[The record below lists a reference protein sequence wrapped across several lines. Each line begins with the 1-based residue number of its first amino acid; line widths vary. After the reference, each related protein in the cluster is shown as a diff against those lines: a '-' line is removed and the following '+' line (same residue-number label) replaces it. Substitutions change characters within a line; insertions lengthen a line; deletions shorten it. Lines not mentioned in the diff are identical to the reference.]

1 LRSADGRAS
10 RPTFNPIVLDS
21 ICVICVI
28 CGFRSAPSA
37 APWRYNGS
45 ARMTRQYRHIGARTI
60 AYLDS
65 APGDAS
71 RRTLVLLHAFP
82 LGAGM
87 WERQISAIPSAWR
100 LITPD
105 LRGFGGSTD
114 PETSGS
120 PSMDDYAADVID
132 LLAELGTTRAVI
144 GGVSMG
150 GYATFAVLRLAP
162 ERIEGVVLAN
172 TRAGADTPQGRENR
186 RAMLALVDR
195 EGPAGV
201 AREMVAKLLGRT
213 TRETNPAAEST
224 VRRLVKQHSNG
235 AIRGAIVRMMNR
247 PDSTP
252 LLPGLRVPTLIIAG
266 DEDELTP
273 ADEARRMADA
283 VPGSTLVV
291 IPSAGHLS
299 NLEQPDAFNRA
310 LTGFLN
316 AL

>member
-1 LRSADGRAS
+1 
-10 RPTFNPIVLDS
+10 
-21 ICVICVI
+21 
-28 CGFRSAPSA
+28 
-37 APWRYNGS
+37 
-45 ARMTRQYRHIGARTI
+45 
-60 AYLDS
+60 
-65 APGDAS
+65 
-71 RRTLVLLHAFP
+71 
-82 LGAGM
+82 
-87 WERQISAIPSAWR
+87 
-100 LITPD
+100 
-105 LRGFGGSTD
+105 
-114 PETSGS
+114 
-120 PSMDDYAADVID
+120 
-132 LLAELGTTRAVI
+132 VI